1 MCIVEAHR
9 LGRGDW
15 ARYCL
20 LALALCAARFA
31 GAHPVAQGAL
41 EIEILPGRIELR
53 ATVSREEVLVA
64 AAFGGQ
70 EGIPYPLAVRHH
82 GAYLLAHL
90 QVVGRR
96 ARA

>member
-82 GAYLLAHL
+82 GA
-90 QVVGRR
+90 
-96 ARA
+96 